1 MAMPKS
7 RYRATSNTRCA
18 TVHRLGSD
26 AVADFLPAIRSLPR
40 NSGEPNRT
48 GGVGVGTNPGNT
60 ATVSLSCYQV
70 ALLNA
75 PPASHVHESLAAPAN
90 PLPAPTASAE
100 HYRGVN
106 DVPNLHCLLSNPVS
120 RPHSSTRWKKPE
132 ARAGS
137 RDTGIRTLPPG
148 VTSGVTPESNH

>member
-1 MAMPKS
+1 MPKS

-26 AVADFLPAIRSLPR
+26 AVADLLPAIRSLPR
-40 NSGEPNRT
+40 NSGAPNRT
-48 GGVGVGTNPGNT
+48 GAAGVGTNPGNT
-60 ATVSLSCYQV
+60 ATLSSSCHQV

-75 PPASHVHESLAAPAN
+75 PPASHVHESLAAPVN
-90 PLPAPTASAE
+90 SRPVSKASAD
-100 HYRGVN
+100 HHRGLIA
-106 DVPNLHCLLSNPVS
+106 VPNLHCRLSNPVS
-120 RPHSSTRWKKPE
+120 QAHSSTRWKKPE
-132 ARAGS
+132 ARAES